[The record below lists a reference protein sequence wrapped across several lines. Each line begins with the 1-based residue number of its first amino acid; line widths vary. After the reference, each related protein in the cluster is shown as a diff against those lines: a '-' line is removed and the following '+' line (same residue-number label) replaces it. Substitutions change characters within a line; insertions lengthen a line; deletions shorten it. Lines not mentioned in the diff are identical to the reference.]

1 MSEKSHAIILHET
14 YEKNSKVKAS
24 DFRKVGFSE
33 QELSCKKKKKKLEFR
48 KSRSYLR
55 EQY

>member
-33 QELSCKKKKKKLEFR
+33 QELSCKKKIKNWNLGN
-48 KSRSYLR
+48 LGVT
-55 EQY
+55 